1 MIQAVDGNPT
11 KDLSRDEAL
20 TLMRGKAGTIVG
32 LKVERQG
39 KLFEVHLA
47 REALTMRTVRAV
59 VTSDGEGTIGY
70 LALAQFGKKS
80 PQEMRDAI
88 ADLLRGNA
96 QGFVLD
102 LRNNPGG
109 FVPASREIASLFLD
123 SRELIYRSFEQNG
136 TPRELRTASPPITDK
151 PVGS

>member
-1 MIQAVDGNPT
+1 
-11 KDLSRDEAL
+11 
-20 TLMRGKAGTIVG
+20 MRGKAGTIVG

-59 VTSDGEGTIGY
+59 VTSDGDGTIGY

-123 SRELIYRSFEQNG
+123 NWQLIY
-136 TPRELRTASPPITDK
+136 LRTKRNAKGTENCVASDY
-151 PVGS
+151 

>member
-1 MIQAVDGNPT
+1 
-11 KDLSRDEAL
+11 
-20 TLMRGKAGTIVG
+20 MRGKAGTIVG

-59 VTSDGEGTIGY
+59 VTSDGDGTIGY

-109 FVPASREIASLFLD
+109 FVPASGEIASLFLD
-123 SRELIYRSFEQNG
+123 NWQLIYRSFEQNG